1 MVEGGKKPRVN
12 IYIAKLFLKGIM
24 MEKQPFLA
32 SPKEVMLVTYS
43 LSITKALALPLV
55 T

>member
-1 MVEGGKKPRVN
+1 MVEGEKKPRVN
-12 IYIAKLFLKGIM
+12 IYIAKLFLKVI